1 MVYKVTSIKS
11 GRRTTRCAGW
21 TLFEMWISIVISV
34 IVLGALVSFALF
46 NSRSLASV
54 YNYIDMDQDSQKGID
69 QMSKDFR
76 GAYAVSNCTGG
87 LVIIVDATND
97 PLTYTYN
104 TNKETVTRI
113 YKGVTNV
120 VLKEC
125 TKCEFGME
133 QRNVVPG
140 TFDYFPALTVAECK
154 AITVEF
160 SCTRTLL
167 GRRTWME
174 TPHEV
179 RFVIRN

>member
-1 MVYKVTSIKS
+1 VTLVEVI
-11 GRRTTRCAGW
+11 
-21 TLFEMWISIVISV
+21 ISTFLAVL
-34 IVLGALVSFALF
+34 VLGALISFALF

-54 YNYIDMDQDSQKGID
+54 YNYIDMDQESQKAID

-87 LVIIVDATND
+87 LVIILDATNA
-97 PLTYTYN
+97 PLTYTYISSKD
-104 TNKETVTRI
+104 TLTRT
-113 YKGVTNV
+113 YKGLTQV

-133 QRNVVPG
+133 QRNVAQG
-140 TFDYFPALTVAECK
+140 TFNYYPATTVAEAK

-160 SCTRTLL
+160 TCVRTLL

-174 TPHEV
+174 TPHAV
-179 RFVIRN
+179 RFVVRN